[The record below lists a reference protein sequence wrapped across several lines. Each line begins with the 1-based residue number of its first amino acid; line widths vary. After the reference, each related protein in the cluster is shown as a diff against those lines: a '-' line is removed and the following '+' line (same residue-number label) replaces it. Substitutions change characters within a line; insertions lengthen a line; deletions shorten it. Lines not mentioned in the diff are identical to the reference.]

1 MKEDRKLPE
10 TDLPQPLLFQLSEA
24 AVQGLELYPAVWRA
38 AEMLTASDPG
48 IRRMGLQE
56 LIENEAARYSP
67 LIVYLL
73 ITLLT
78 DPDIQLRCQVIHSL
92 ARVMGRDE
100 QGQTSPEAVRQCLC
114 GHLGA
119 MRTREVFALLQAV
132 ERQPECEDDV
142 VVLLSCCSYAGN
154 HLGDILSER
163 ANPLGIRRLAARFIG
178 RVGFLSAL
186 PAIDRL
192 AGRLE
197 TRLEGQRAMPF
208 APQEPKDELNLLSEL
223 RQARDLLNAP

>member
-1 MKEDRKLPE
+1 
-10 TDLPQPLLFQLSEA
+10 
-24 AVQGLELYPAVWRA
+24 
-38 AEMLTASDPG
+38 MLTALDPE

-56 LIENEAARYSP
+56 LNDNEAARYSP

-78 DPDIQLRCQVIHSL
+78 DPDILFRCQVIQSL
-92 ARVMGRDE
+92 ARIMGRDE
-100 QGQTSPEAVRQCLC
+100 QGRTSPEAVRQCLC

-119 MRTREVFALLQAV
+119 MRTREVYALLQAV
-132 ERQPECEDDV
+132 DRQPDCEDAV
-142 VVLLSCCSYAGN
+142 AVLLGCCSYAGN

-163 ANPLGIRRLAARFIG
+163 SNPLGIRKQAARFIG

-186 PAIDRL
+186 PTVDRL

-197 TRLEGQRAMPF
+197 TRLRGQHAMPF
-208 APQEPKDELNLLSEL
+208 APREPGDEVNLLPEL

>member
-1 MKEDRKLPE
+1 MKDRKLPE

-24 AVQGLELYPAVWRA
+24 AVQGLEFYPAVWSS
-38 AEMLTASDPG
+38 AEMLTASDPQ

-56 LIENEAARYSP
+56 LNDTEAARYSP

-78 DPDIQLRCQVIHSL
+78 DPDVQFRCQVIQSL
-92 ARVMGRDE
+92 ARIMGRDE
-100 QGQTSPEAVRQCLC
+100 QGRTSPEAVRQCLC

-119 MRTREVFALLQAV
+119 MRTRQVYALLQAV
-132 ERQPECEDDV
+132 DRQPDCEDDV
-142 VVLLSCCSYAGN
+142 TVLLGCCSYAGN

-163 ANPLGIRRLAARFIG
+163 SNPLGIRKQAARFIG

-186 PAIDRL
+186 PTVDRL

-197 TRLEGQRAMPF
+197 TRLQGQHAMPF
-208 APQEPKDELNLLSEL
+208 APREPGDEVNLLPEL